1 MTLSVAGIE
10 GRKIGGPLGAR
21 QPERLADGPLG
32 ERGDPRGVEHAT
44 FAVQRMQAHEPFDL
58 AGYDRHA
65 RPGGLSAPHDLAR
78 RLADERRLVE
88 RPLAGDHWLRIG
100 EAGIESHSGQNPLR
114 SAREL
119 GLGEIREPRAQSARG
134 TAPGEHR
141 QVSPAVPGHQLR
153 EALESPGKELHTFGP
168 RSLLW
173 PEHRRGALWADQRR
187 GHVGERNDARGEA
200 PSPLKLRQ
208 LGQRPA
214 SFGKRLAV
222 GVEERPA
229 ESASRAGPAVYR
241 GGPTQTHDYRLGA
254 PFDRLPDWLPDS
266 TRRGPQRVELVGREK
281 RDPAGG
287 GTLENRRLRIHP
299 AELTRH
305 RRTQGAGHRDPFTQR
320 PTREDRV
327 QEPIAPIRDG
337 ELKDRRVR

>member
-1 MTLSVAGIE
+1 MTLSVAGI
-10 GRKIGGPLGAR
+10 GRRKIGGPLGAG
-21 QPERLADGPLG
+21 QPERLAHGPLG
-32 ERGDPRGVEHAT
+32 EGGDPRGVEHAT

-88 RPLAGDHWLRIG
+88 RPLAGDHELRFG
-100 EAGIESHSGQNPLR
+100 EGGIESHSGQNPLR
-114 SAREL
+114 AAREL

-141 QVSPAVPGHQLR
+141 QVSPAVPGHQRR

-173 PEHRRGALWADQRR
+173 PEHRRRALWADQRR
-187 GHVGERNDARGEA
+187 GHVRERNDARGEA
-200 PSPLKLRQ
+200 PSPLKFRQ

-229 ESASRAGPAVYR
+229 KSPSRAGPAVYR
-241 GGPTQTHDYRLGA
+241 GGPPQTHDHRLRA
-254 PFDRLPDWLPDS
+254 PFDRLPDQPPTPRDVARSGSSCSGLRSAIPQAVALSKIAVSGSTQPSSPDTDS
-266 TRRGPQRVELVGREK
+266 PKGPATVMRSRNEPRG
-281 RDPAGG
+281 
-287 GTLENRRLRIHP
+287 
-299 AELTRH
+299 
-305 RRTQGAGHRDPFTQR
+305 RTASRSPSPPSEMGS
-320 PTREDRV
+320 
-327 QEPIAPIRDG
+327 
-337 ELKDRRVR
+337 